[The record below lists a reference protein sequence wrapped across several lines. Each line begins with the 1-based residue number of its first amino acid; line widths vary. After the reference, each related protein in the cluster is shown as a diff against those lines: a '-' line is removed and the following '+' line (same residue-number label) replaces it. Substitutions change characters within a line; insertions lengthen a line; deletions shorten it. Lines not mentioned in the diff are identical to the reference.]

1 MTTQHRLFFASLLAC
16 SIATAHAQS
25 APAPEDDT
33 RQDNEA
39 PQSGTATLTAI
50 TVYGRHAEDS
60 VQAIP
65 QSVNVY
71 DQESFGLT
79 AATTVG
85 DVLQLT
91 PGASR
96 SGSGRDMFSDS
107 YLIRGFDAQQAVNGL
122 GFQRSQHPSDLA
134 NVERLEVL
142 KGPASVLYGE
152 MEPGGTINV
161 VTKQPL
167 DYYQAEATAEYG
179 HYDHHRT
186 TLDVTG
192 PLNDRVR
199 ARLNLAY
206 QDSKAS
212 LDYWEYNRV
221 LVAPTVTMD
230 LTERTNLTVEA
241 VYSGNEWTALP
252 GGAPLEGAL
261 LPNPNGDYRASFNS
275 AWRDAITERNSAYIN
290 TRLTHALT
298 EHIDARLS
306 YAYTR
311 NEGDWQEYAPL
322 GLAADQRTLNR
333 AIFVGDD
340 TSQTDH
346 EIIADLSGQLTT
358 GAVSHKFVAGVNY
371 RDSNLARPTLL
382 YGADPVDI
390 YVPVNNGMDLS
401 PGNLLR
407 DRDFDQDSKVLA
419 GFAQNRMTFK
429 ERWHLLTGVRYT
441 DSEQSQVN
449 RDLLA
454 GTTTP
459 ASLDETAWT
468 YQLGLVRDLNDSTS
482 VYVSRVDS
490 FVPQSGTTSGLKPV
504 DAEES
509 VQYETGVRVAMGRI
523 QLDAAGFVI
532 TKDNTAISDP
542 ANPGSV
548 LAQGKARSRGGELTL
563 SGYVSQDLFL
573 SLGYGY
579 TDTEVLRSDNAAVEG
594 NPFANVPLHTA
605 SLQTRYHLATLPG
618 VSLGGT
624 LVYAGERAGDPTHSF
639 DLPSYTRFDLAAYY
653 MISNNLQLDLLAN
666 NVTDEEIYSPGSFS
680 GVLREE
686 GRTYLARVKYFF

>member
-1 MTTQHRLFFASLLAC
+1 MTRQQQLFFASLLAC
-16 SIATAHAQS
+16 SVTLAHAQTT
-25 APAPEDDT
+25 AAPEDGHGAEDT
-33 RQDNEA
+33 S
-39 PQSGTATLTAI
+39 QSSTATLTAI
-50 TVYGRHAEDS
+50 TVYGRHAEDT
-60 VQAIP
+60 VTAIP

-107 YLIRGFDAQQAVNGL
+107 YLIRGFGAQQAINGL

-167 DYYQAEATAEYG
+167 DYYQAEASAEYG
-179 HYDHHRT
+179 RYDHYRT

-192 PLNDRVR
+192 PLNDKVR

-206 QDSKAS
+206 QDSNAS
-212 LDYWEYNRV
+212 LDHWEYNRV
-221 LVAPTVTMD
+221 FVAPTVTMD
-230 LTERTNLTVEA
+230 LTDRTNLTIEA
-241 VYSGNEWTALP
+241 TYSGNEWTALP
-252 GGAPLEGAL
+252 GGAPIEGAL
-261 LPNPNGDYRASFNS
+261 VRNPNGDYRASFNS
-275 AWRDAITERNSAYIN
+275 AWRDATTERNSAYLN

-298 EHIDARLS
+298 DNIDARLS

-346 EIIADLSGQLTT
+346 EIIADLSGQIAM

-371 RDSNLARPTLL
+371 RDSSLARPTRL
-382 YGADPVDI
+382 YGADPVDL
-390 YVPVNNGMDLS
+390 YAPVNTGMDLS

-407 DRDFDQDSKVLA
+407 DRDFDQDNKILA
-419 GFAQNRMTFK
+419 GFAQNRMTIK

-454 GTTTP
+454 STTTP
-459 ASLDETAWT
+459 ASLNETAWT
-468 YQLGLVRDLNDSTS
+468 YQLGLVHDLNDTAS
-482 VYVSRVDS
+482 VYISRADS
-490 FVPQSGTTSGLKPV
+490 FVPQTGTTSGLKPV
-504 DAEES
+504 KAEES
-509 VQYETGVRVAMGRI
+509 VQYETGVRVGLGRM
-523 QLDAAGFVI
+523 QLDVAGFVI

-548 LAQGKARSRGGELTL
+548 LAEGKARSKGGELTL
-563 SGYVSQDLFL
+563 SGYLSQDLFL

-579 TDTEVLRSDNAAVEG
+579 TDTEVLRSDNTAVEG

-605 SLQTRYHLATLPG
+605 SLQTRYHLAALPG

-624 LVYAGERAGDPTHSF
+624 LVYAGERAGDPTNTF

-653 MISNNLQLDLLAN
+653 MISNSLELDLLAN